1 MTTGPGQSTRAAL
14 PSWIVIL
21 GEAARRFIL
30 RPETTALAAVI
41 VLFIIFSI
49 LSPGLFPTKETYI
62 SVMSV
67 AAELGILS
75 IGVTL
80 LMIGGHFDLSV
91 GAVLGLTSY
100 IVVVL
105 MRDFRVPPIVAAP
118 AAVAAGAVLGA
129 LNGAIVVRFRIHS
142 FVVTLGTMLIWR
154 GVLIALTG
162 GFPMTVAI
170 PPAFKAIMAG
180 PLLDGFRM
188 SMLWFFVIGVLGTF
202 LLLGTKFGNWIQAR
216 GQNEQAARNLGV
228 PVDRTTVGLFA
239 LTSALAAVVGVIQV
253 ARFSSVD
260 ALRGE
265 GMELQA
271 VAVTVIGGTLLSGGY
286 GSVFGTVLGAIT
298 FGMIQVGLVL
308 AGAPGHF
315 FRTLTGLI
323 VVGAVILN
331 TDVARRMARSRP
343 LRGFYRGS
351 EAADAAITA
360 TAPLSAEQKA
370 EENRA
375 RDGAARSRG
384 SREAQ
389 TISVT
394 SQPPTDQDGD
404 RSATSGPDEL
414 YPLPRRIEPIPPD
427 AVPIIEAAKI
437 SKAFGPTTALVD
449 VSLKAYPGR
458 ILALLGDNGAGKST
472 LIKILCGVFPP
483 DRGELRFR
491 GKPVTFTNP
500 AQARKVGIATV
511 FQDLAVC
518 ELLSITRNVVLGREP
533 EKGFGPFRW
542 LDLRRAEGMTRSAF
556 NQLGVRWERR
566 FDERGVNISGGE
578 RQSLAI
584 ARAMFFGSSLL
595 ILDEPTSAL
604 AVRQAAR
611 VLDHIARAR
620 DQGQAIILITH
631 NFLHALS
638 VADDLTVLVQGRVAA
653 HFRRDEI
660 ELDALTDLVARVG

>member
-1 MTTGPGQSTRAAL
+1 MRAGSGQSTRL
-14 PSWIVIL
+14 TRPSGIVIL
-21 GEAARRFIL
+21 GEAARRFML

-41 VLFIIFSI
+41 ALFIIFSI

-100 IVVVL
+100 VAVAL
-105 MRDFRVPPIVAAP
+105 MRDYRLPPIVAGP
-118 AAVAAGAVLGA
+118 AAVGAGAALGV

-162 GFPMTVAI
+162 GFPMTVTI
-170 PPAFKAIMAG
+170 PPGFKAIMASQ
-180 PLLDGFRM
+180 LLDGFRM
-188 SMLWFFVIGVLGTF
+188 SMLWFLVIGALGT
-202 LLLGTKFGNWIQAR
+202 LLLLRTRFGNWIQAR

-228 PVDRTTVGLFA
+228 PVDRTTVALFA
-239 LTSALAAVVGVIQV
+239 LTSALAAVVGIIQV

-286 GSVFGTVLGAIT
+286 GSVIGTVLGAVT

-351 EAADAAITA
+351 EGADAAISAA
-360 TAPLSAEQKA
+360 TPLSVP
-370 EENRA
+370 
-375 RDGAARSRG
+375 RDP
-384 SREAQ
+384 REGE
-389 TISVT
+389 TVSVT
-394 SQPPTDQDGD
+394 SRPPTDQEGD
-404 RSATSGPDEL
+404 RSAASGRDDL
-414 YPLPRRIEPIPPD
+414 SAWPRRIDPIPPS
-427 AVPIIEAAKI
+427 AVPIIEAVNV

-458 ILALLGDNGAGKST
+458 ILALIGDNGAGKST
-472 LIKILCGVFPP
+472 LIKILSGVFPP

-500 AQARKVGIATV
+500 AQARQLGIATV

-533 EKGFGPFRW
+533 VKGFGPFRW
-542 LDLRRAEGMTRSAF
+542 LDLRRAEEMTRSAF

-566 FDERGVNISGGE
+566 FDERGMNISGGE

-620 DQGQAIILITH
+620 DQGQAVILITH
-631 NFLHALS
+631 NFRHALS
-638 VADDLTVLVQGRVAA
+638 VADDLTVIVQGSIAA